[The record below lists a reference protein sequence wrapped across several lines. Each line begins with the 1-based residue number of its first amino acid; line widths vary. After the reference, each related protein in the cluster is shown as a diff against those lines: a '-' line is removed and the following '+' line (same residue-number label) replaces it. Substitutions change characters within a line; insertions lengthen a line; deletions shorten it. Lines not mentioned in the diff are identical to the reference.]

1 MVEAHP
7 GLTSVN
13 GERGEPIFIYL
24 LPGLL
29 GSVDRATPCQHSV
42 GQNIE
47 STYHS
52 HNLHQNPLEHF
63 LLTRSSSIVDQFFL
77 TKSSALSV
85 CTWNRTAA
93 YYDISVDATLFRLV
107 ERDVEEAADR

>member
-1 MVEAHP
+1 
-7 GLTSVN
+7 
-13 GERGEPIFIYL
+13 
-24 LPGLL
+24 
-29 GSVDRATPCQHSV
+29 
-42 GQNIE
+42 
-47 STYHS
+47 
-52 HNLHQNPLEHF
+52 
-63 LLTRSSSIVDQFFL
+63 VDQFFL